1 MPIGSP
7 SPPGAPAP
15 LPGAP
20 ASPAPPVLPPPP
32 PPSGGVGVV
41 GQARGPIVTRID
53 YSPGATAVGGFLA
66 TAPASNLLIPQP
78 QRTAIAAGGSVSYT
92 VTLAA
97 TATIGLIY
105 FANLVADVSATVSV
119 SAGAYSQT
127 KNVYPNDFSGIYDQ
141 YEFERLG
148 RIRFFVVPA
157 GVAAVTNTVDVTI
170 SGSIIPVQVG
180 YMGIC
185 SIWQSPIGL
194 KFGWGITIKDLST
207 LDRVTFGTPYP
218 IQKQG
223 LRVLNLSFG
232 FLRQGGIYGNLSD
245 QVFGGI
251 ASPFQAAVIA
261 GKGRPIAGVPFPD
274 DDDNIERLSVAGFN
288 NSDQAFTNPDFATW
302 DSTFQIEQM

>member
-1 MPIGSP
+1 M
-7 SPPGAPAP
+7 
-15 LPGAP
+15 
-20 ASPAPPVLPPPP
+20 
-32 PPSGGVGVV
+32 V
-41 GQARGPIVTRID
+41 GQARGPIVTRVD
-53 YSPGATAVGGFLA
+53 YSPGSTAVGGFLT

-92 VTLAA
+92 VTLAT

-127 KNVYPNDFSGIYDQ
+127 KNVYPADFSGLYDQ

-148 RIRFFVVPA
+148 RPRFFVVPL
-157 GVAAVTNTVDVTI
+157 GLDGNPTAVTDTVDVTI
-170 SGSIIPVQVG
+170 SGSIIPIQVG

-185 SIWQSPIGL
+185 SIWQAPIGM

-223 LRVLNLSFG
+223 LRALNLAFEY
-232 FLRQGGIYGNLSD
+232 LRQGGIYGSLSD
-245 QVFGGI
+245 QVFSGT
-251 ASPFQAAVIA
+251 ASPFQAALIA

-274 DDDNIERLSVAGFN
+274 DDDNLERLSVGGFG
-288 NSDQAFTNPDFATW
+288 SDQPFTNPFFATW
-302 DSTFQIEQM
+302 ETAFQIEQM